1 PPSLL
6 TVNVVVD
13 SAAGRS
19 RPYRW
24 NVSASAMPAVRAA
37 RSSSVAPTKSI
48 SAASGSCNAD
58 LTWMSPRPNASAA
71 LGSTRVIPRSVG
83 SEDRGISVK
92 LIDQLEASRGTCHQN
107 PTGVSKRDE
116 VHTCRPL
123 TPVRAAAAGIE
134 WAETTD
140 KAADLIARLPEGTLA
155 HSRRGAYGAS
165 TSAPLSREEKAGL
178 SPCACRFLQ
187 RRPW

>member
-1 PPSLL
+1 
-6 TVNVVVD
+6 
-13 SAAGRS
+13 
-19 RPYRW
+19 
-24 NVSASAMPAVRAA
+24 
-37 RSSSVAPTKSI
+37 
-48 SAASGSCNAD
+48 
-58 LTWMSPRPNASAA
+58 PNASAA

-92 LIDQLEASRGTCHQN
+92 LIDQLEASRGTCHQS

-140 KAADLIARLPEGTLA
+140 KAADLIARLPERSTASPRVAASVGRCRPLA
-155 HSRRGAYGAS
+155 CGRLIRGARHQQNEIS
-165 TSAPLSREEKAGL
+165 TSLP
-178 SPCACRFLQ
+178 RFIQ
-187 RRPW
+187 EVAARQWFVPWA